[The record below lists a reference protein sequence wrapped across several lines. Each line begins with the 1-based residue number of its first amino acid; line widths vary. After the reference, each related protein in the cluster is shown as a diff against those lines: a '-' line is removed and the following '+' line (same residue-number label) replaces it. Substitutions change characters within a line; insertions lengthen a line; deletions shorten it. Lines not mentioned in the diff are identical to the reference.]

1 MARILVLNKPYG
13 VLCQFTDGGGRPTLK
28 DFVDVPGVYPAGR
41 LDRDSEGLLVLTD
54 DGGIQTAVANPRQ
67 AIEKRYWVQVEG
79 IATEPA
85 LEQLRRGLAL
95 ADGPTRPAQ
104 ARSIAE
110 PALWPRDPPVRFRRA
125 IPTDWI
131 EVSLREGRNRQVRRM
146 TAAVGLPT
154 LRLVRVQVG
163 PWRLDDLQPGQWRE
177 EEPAAAP
184 RVKQRSIR

>member
-95 ADGPTRPAQ
+95 ADGPTRPAASVNWQ
-104 ARSIAE
+104 ST
-110 PALWPRDPPVRFRRA
+110 P
-125 IPTDWI
+125 
-131 EVSLREGRNRQVRRM
+131 
-146 TAAVGLPT
+146 
-154 LRLVRVQVG
+154 
-163 PWRLDDLQPGQWRE
+163 
-177 EEPAAAP
+177 
-184 RVKQRSIR
+184 